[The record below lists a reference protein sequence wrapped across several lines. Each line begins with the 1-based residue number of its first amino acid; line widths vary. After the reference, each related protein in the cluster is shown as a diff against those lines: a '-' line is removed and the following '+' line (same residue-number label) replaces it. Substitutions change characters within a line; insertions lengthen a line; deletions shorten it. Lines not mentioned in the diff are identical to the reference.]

1 MSDED
6 FDKVAQFNGEISA
19 LNKRIAEMQRGK
31 GVMPNASPAQRF
43 VTNVLMKA
51 LNRIKGIKVHRAT
64 QADVERVMAQVN
76 GSIEFQGENKPSWK
90 ETITSLEAISH
101 TLMSTDTRSNSNS
114 ESGAKVQQSSEIT
127 KSLAELSSVLDNGE
141 AYSIKELVSKI
152 ALALGIQSANS
163 KYSNYKTVTL
173 KDGTQI
179 NIRVS
184 THQANAFNF
193 EIKKNNKS
201 INVGF
206 VIKDGPSQF
215 NAQDNVN
222 YAEFVYYGDKTT
234 DVARQKAIVDGIRQ
248 FIETGSFEGIA
259 VSDRVN
265 YSGKFKQQIDA
276 QIIGEQGAANLDKA
290 EEVTTRLDN
299 LQVAR
304 EMETAGKDAKIIRMA
319 TGWERGGDGKWRY
332 EIDDIKISERMLRYL
347 GDAKAF
353 YYELKDVL
361 DEQSY
366 SRLIAAYPQLEY
378 CDVAIYDLPRGVGGY
393 FLDNKGRGGL
403 IVVSDRLYPEQKE
416 STLAHELQH
425 FIQNIEGFA
434 KGGSE
439 ESVRT
444 QEVEDLEERLNREE
458 KRMRIAEET
467 DDIFAAVKKKYDDFM
482 DKGHYKNPREIY
494 KDDYWN
500 LLQEYKSHKDPN
512 CYEARFL
519 KLKLESMDEPT
530 REATYEEYK
539 PAIQQEIE
547 FKKARLAFKERHN
560 DQRGKIKQELDDVRF
575 GLYQSIGG
583 EVESRNVQRRL
594 GMTEEQRRNTLLQ
607 ETEDVAR
614 EDQIFLFDNAG
625 VSEMGTRV
633 DKRMGE
639 IGEYFKDK
647 DLTPEQRAIVDVF
660 SGAKNSATVT
670 FKNKDGKE
678 RTLHIRSGNENKGGV
693 KHAIFRHYNSSE
705 SHFDAEDIT
714 KINTILEQGQ
724 RTETE
729 NGEFEYRYVDENG
742 VEYIV
747 ATQMDKRQEVF
758 ITFYTNKE
766 VSSTGLSNT
775 QLSAQAQENTSNS
788 TAKLQQKSETTKS
801 EDKIELLQTPNGT
814 VYGWSIGNEIWL
826 TDEGMNPETPIHEY
840 THLFAKQMQQADAK
854 AWKQVVSLCKKAKEL
869 WDAVKNDPNY
879 SHLTTDDEIA
889 SEVLSRYSGKRG
901 SQQAVGTAEQ
911 MVKDGKS
918 FESDASA
925 KVLIGRINKAL
936 EAFWGWVTDKLGIG
950 HKYKSLDEIADKS
963 LHDLLSGSEIEIA
976 DFTEEQEIIDKQEK

>member
-6 FDKVAQFNGEISA
+6 FDKVAQLNGEISA

-64 QADVERVMAQVN
+64 QADVERVMAQ
-76 GSIEFQGENKPSWK
+76 
-90 ETITSLEAISH
+90 
-101 TLMSTDTRSNSNS
+101 
-114 ESGAKVQQSSEIT
+114 
-127 KSLAELSSVLDNGE
+127 
-141 AYSIKELVSKI
+141 IKAGVE
-152 ALALGIQSANS
+152 
-163 KYSNYKTVTL
+163 
-173 KDGTQI
+173 
-179 NIRVS
+179 
-184 THQANAFNF
+184 
-193 EIKKNNKS
+193 
-201 INVGF
+201 
-206 VIKDGPSQF
+206 
-215 NAQDNVN
+215 
-222 YAEFVYYGDKTT
+222 
-234 DVARQKAIVDGIRQ
+234 
-248 FIETGSFEGIA
+248 
-259 VSDRVN
+259 
-265 YSGKFKQQIDA
+265 A

-299 LQVAR
+299 LQ
-304 EMETAGKDAKIIRMA
+304 
-319 TGWERGGDGKWRY
+319 
-332 EIDDIKISERMLRYL
+332 
-347 GDAKAF
+347 
-353 YYELKDVL
+353 
-361 DEQSY
+361 
-366 SRLIAAYPQLEY
+366 
-378 CDVAIYDLPRGVGGY
+378 
-393 FLDNKGRGGL
+393 
-403 IVVSDRLYPEQKE
+403 
-416 STLAHELQH
+416 
-425 FIQNIEGFA
+425 
-434 KGGSE
+434 
-439 ESVRT
+439 
-444 QEVEDLEERLNREE
+444 
-458 KRMRIAEET
+458 
-467 DDIFAAVKKKYDDFM
+467 
-482 DKGHYKNPREIY
+482 
-494 KDDYWN
+494 
-500 LLQEYKSHKDPN
+500 
-512 CYEARFL
+512 
-519 KLKLESMDEPT
+519 
-530 REATYEEYK
+530 
-539 PAIQQEIE
+539 
-547 FKKARLAFKERHN
+547 
-560 DQRGKIKQELDDVRF
+560 
-575 GLYQSIGG
+575 
-583 EVESRNVQRRL
+583 
-594 GMTEEQRRNTLLQ
+594 
-607 ETEDVAR
+607 VAR

-854 AWKQVVSLCKKAKEL
+854 AWKEVVSLCKKAKEL

-911 MVKDGKS
+911 IAKDGKS

-963 LHDLLSGSEIEIA
+963 LLDLLSGSEIEIA
-976 DFTEEQEIIDKQEK
+976 DFTEEQEIIYKQEK